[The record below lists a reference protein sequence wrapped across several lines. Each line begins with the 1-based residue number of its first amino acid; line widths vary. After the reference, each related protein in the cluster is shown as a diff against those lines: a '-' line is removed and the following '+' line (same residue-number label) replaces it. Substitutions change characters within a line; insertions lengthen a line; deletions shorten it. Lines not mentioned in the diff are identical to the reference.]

1 MREALADYSHSAW
14 AGWMKYQFS
23 KAELQPD
30 GTWIMPAWAVE
41 RWQRQMNTP
50 YAELPEEE
58 KASDRKGADEILAI
72 VGKEAAYERG
82 KAEERARYDAL
93 KAVVDKMA
101 VAIRSIGM
109 DAVVENGYEGDGY
122 DYEFPVHIVDSD
134 YVNTLYQTLRE
145 YEQVTDPAPK
155 PNIVNQE

>member
-1 MREALADYSHSAW
+1 MSEEVMRETLADYSHSAW

-30 GTWIMPAWAVE
+30 GTWIIPAWAVE

-82 KAEERARYDAL
+82 KAEERARIEARL
-93 KAVVDKMA
+93 QAK
-101 VAIRSIGM
+101 R
-109 DAVVENGYEGDGY
+109 EGDNSLAENA
-122 DYEFPVHIVDSD
+122 YELGAPS
-134 YVNTLYQTLRE
+134 VNVASFRIAK
-145 YEQVTDPAPK
+145 QVWDMAIE
-155 PNIVNQE
+155 IVNQE